1 MKKIKN
7 FSEFLNEGFFDSPVL
22 RKLGSIFTEPNN
34 TSTAANQVSSDTAT
48 SNMVSADLTQTVRDP
63 SIPAGKSI
71 TIGDSLVPYVAKGAG
86 ISEGPKAKDI
96 KNSGKD
102 GLWFGGIGVGS
113 LLTFSKDYKN
123 IDNSIRNVVI
133 SIGTNGIFARS
144 TKTIK
149 DLMGRLKVLFPNAK
163 ILVVRGSYGNK
174 LVAYPALQTV
184 NQSTVDA
191 FYSDFTANGATVI
204 PTPVGNVKDPHGHLP
219 VYKIIGEE
227 IKTRLKE

>member
-7 FSEFLNEGFFDSPVL
+7 FSEFLNEGFFNSPVL
-22 RKLGSIFTEPNN
+22 GKLGSIFTGVNN
-34 TSTAANQVSSDTAT
+34 PSYITPETQVSPDV
-48 SNMVSADLTQTVRDP
+48 VSTDSTQTLRDP
-63 SIPAGKSI
+63 STPAGKSI

-102 GLWFGGIGVGS
+102 GLWFGGIAVGS

-133 SIGTNGIFARS
+133 SIGTNGIFARN

-184 NQSTVDA
+184 KQSTVDD

-204 PTPVGNVKDPHGHLP
+204 PTPIGNVKDPHGHLP

>member
-7 FSEFLNEGFFDSPVL
+7 FSEFLNEGFFNSPVL
-22 RKLGSIFTEPNN
+22 GKLGSIFTGVNN
-34 TSTAANQVSSDTAT
+34 PSYITPETQVSPDV
-48 SNMVSADLTQTVRDP
+48 VSTDSTQTLRDP
-63 SIPAGKSI
+63 STPAGKSI

-102 GLWFGGIGVGS
+102 GLWFGGIAVGS

-133 SIGTNGIFARS
+133 SIGTNGIFARN

-149 DLMGRLKVLFPNAK
+149 EHHEDEGK
-163 ILVVRGSYGNK
+163 
-174 LVAYPALQTV
+174 
-184 NQSTVDA
+184 
-191 FYSDFTANGATVI
+191 
-204 PTPVGNVKDPHGHLP
+204 
-219 VYKIIGEE
+219 
-227 IKTRLKE
+227 